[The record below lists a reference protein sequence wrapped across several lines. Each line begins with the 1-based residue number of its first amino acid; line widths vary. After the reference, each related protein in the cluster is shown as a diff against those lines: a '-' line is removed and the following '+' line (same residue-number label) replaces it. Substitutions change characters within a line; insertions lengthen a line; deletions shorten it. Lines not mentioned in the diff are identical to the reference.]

1 MDVYERVRQNILEGE
16 AEEVSKIV
24 KELVNLKYPPEK
36 ILQEGLIKGIEILAD
51 KFKTEMVLI
60 PEALV
65 ATRALN
71 AGLKTISPYIKKD
84 NMYKAR
90 AVIGTVEGDIHD
102 IGKNLV
108 KMVVSTV
115 GVEVIDLGIDV
126 SIEKFIDAIKKY
138 KPQLVMISALLTTT
152 LKQMKLIIEEIENK
166 NLRDDVIIFVGGA
179 PVTRAY
185 AMEIKA
191 DYYTKDVVELR
202 DLLRGSETGDQHRGE
217 KTKIAKKYKKKQI
230 KTNNIV
236 ICLCYYII
244 RKY

>member
-71 AGLKTISPYIKKD
+71 AGLKTISPYIKRD

-126 SIEKFIDAIKKY
+126 SIDKFIEAIKKY

-152 LKQMKLIIEEIENK
+152 LKQMKLTIEEIENK

-202 DLLRGSETGDQHRGE
+202 NLLDENLDKILKQKS
-217 KTKIAKKYKKKQI
+217 TKKS
-230 KTNNIV
+230 
-236 ICLCYYII
+236 
-244 RKY
+244 R

>member
-1 MDVYERVRQNILEGE
+1 MDVYERVRQNILAGE

-90 AVIGTVEGDIHD
+90 AVIGTVEGNIHD

-202 DLLRGSETGDQHRGE
+202 DLLDENLDKILKQKS
-217 KTKIAKKYKKKQI
+217 TKKS
-230 KTNNIV
+230 
-236 ICLCYYII
+236 
-244 RKY
+244 R

>member
-71 AGLKTISPYIKKD
+71 AGLKTISTYIKKD

-202 DLLRGSETGDQHRGE
+202 DLLDENLDKILKQKS
-217 KTKIAKKYKKKQI
+217 TKKS
-230 KTNNIV
+230 
-236 ICLCYYII
+236 
-244 RKY
+244 R

>member
-138 KPQLVMISALLTTT
+138 KPRLVMISALLTTT
-152 LKQMKLIIEEIENK
+152 LKQMKLTIEEIENK

-202 DLLRGSETGDQHRGE
+202 DLLDENLDKILKQKS
-217 KTKIAKKYKKKQI
+217 TKKIMM
-230 KTNNIV
+230 
-236 ICLCYYII
+236 
-244 RKY
+244 

>member
-71 AGLKTISPYIKKD
+71 AGLKTISPYIKRD

-126 SIEKFIDAIKKY
+126 SIDKFIGAIKKY

-152 LKQMKLIIEEIENK
+152 LKQMKLTIEEIENE

-191 DYYTKDVVELR
+191 D
-202 DLLRGSETGDQHRGE
+202 
-217 KTKIAKKYKKKQI
+217 
-230 KTNNIV
+230 
-236 ICLCYYII
+236 
-244 RKY
+244 

>member
-152 LKQMKLIIEEIENK
+152 LKQMKLTIEEIKNK

-202 DLLRGSETGDQHRGE
+202 DLLDENLDKILKQKS
-217 KTKIAKKYKKKQI
+217 TKKS
-230 KTNNIV
+230 
-236 ICLCYYII
+236 
-244 RKY
+244 R

>member
-1 MDVYERVRQNILEGE
+1 MDVYERVRQNILAGE

-126 SIEKFIDAIKKY
+126 SIDKFIEAIKKY

-152 LKQMKLIIEEIENK
+152 LKQMKLTIEEIKNK

-202 DLLRGSETGDQHRGE
+202 DLLDENLDKILKQKS
-217 KTKIAKKYKKKQI
+217 TKKS
-230 KTNNIV
+230 
-236 ICLCYYII
+236 
-244 RKY
+244 R

>member
-1 MDVYERVRQNILEGE
+1 MDVYERVRQNILAGE

-152 LKQMKLIIEEIENK
+152 LKQMKLTIEEIKNK

-202 DLLRGSETGDQHRGE
+202 DLLDENLDKILNQKS
-217 KTKIAKKYKKKQI
+217 TKKS
-230 KTNNIV
+230 
-236 ICLCYYII
+236 
-244 RKY
+244 R

>member
-1 MDVYERVRQNILEGE
+1 MDVYERVRQNILAGE

-71 AGLKTISPYIKKD
+71 AGLKSISPYIKKD

-115 GVEVIDLGIDV
+115 GVEVLDLGIDV

-152 LKQMKLIIEEIENK
+152 LKQMKLTIEEIKNK

-202 DLLRGSETGDQHRGE
+202 DLLDENLDKILKQKS
-217 KTKIAKKYKKKQI
+217 TKKS
-230 KTNNIV
+230 
-236 ICLCYYII
+236 
-244 RKY
+244 R

>member
-1 MDVYERVRQNILEGE
+1 MDEYERVRQNILEGE

-24 KELVNLKYPPEK
+24 KELINLKYPPEK

-108 KMVVSTV
+108 KMIVSTV

-126 SIEKFIDAIKKY
+126 SIDKFVEAIKKY

-152 LKQMKLIIEEIENK
+152 LKQMKLTIEEIENQD
-166 NLRDDVIIFVGGA
+166 LRDDVIIFVGGA

-185 AMEIKA
+185 AMEIKG

-202 DLLRGSETGDQHRGE
+202 NLLDENLDKMLKQ
-217 KTKIAKKYKKKQI
+217 KNTKKS
-230 KTNNIV
+230 
-236 ICLCYYII
+236 
-244 RKY
+244 R

>member
-1 MDVYERVRQNILEGE
+1 MDVYERVRQNILAGE

-36 ILQEGLIKGIEILAD
+36 IIQEGLIKGIEILAD

-65 ATRALN
+65 ATRSLN

-152 LKQMKLIIEEIENK
+152 LKQMKLTIEEIENK

-202 DLLRGSETGDQHRGE
+202 DLLDENLDKILKQKS
-217 KTKIAKKYKKKQI
+217 TKKS
-230 KTNNIV
+230 
-236 ICLCYYII
+236 
-244 RKY
+244 R

>member
-1 MDVYERVRQNILEGE
+1 MDVYERVRQNILAGE
-16 AEEVSKIV
+16 DEEVSKIV

-71 AGLKTISPYIKKD
+71 AGLKSISPYIKKD

-152 LKQMKLIIEEIENK
+152 LKQMKLTIEEIKNK

-202 DLLRGSETGDQHRGE
+202 DLLDENLDKILKQKS
-217 KTKIAKKYKKKQI
+217 TKKS
-230 KTNNIV
+230 
-236 ICLCYYII
+236 
-244 RKY
+244 R

>member
-152 LKQMKLIIEEIENK
+152 LKQMKLIIEEI

-202 DLLRGSETGDQHRGE
+202 DLLDENLDKILKQKS
-217 KTKIAKKYKKKQI
+217 TKKS
-230 KTNNIV
+230 
-236 ICLCYYII
+236 
-244 RKY
+244 R

>member
-90 AVIGTVEGDIHD
+90 AVIGTVEGNIHD

-152 LKQMKLIIEEIENK
+152 LKQMKLTIEEIKNK

-202 DLLRGSETGDQHRGE
+202 DLLDENLDKILKQKS
-217 KTKIAKKYKKKQI
+217 TKKS
-230 KTNNIV
+230 
-236 ICLCYYII
+236 
-244 RKY
+244 R

>member
-138 KPQLVMISALLTTT
+138 KPQLVMISAILTTT

-202 DLLRGSETGDQHRGE
+202 DLLDENLDKILKQKS
-217 KTKIAKKYKKKQI
+217 TKKS
-230 KTNNIV
+230 
-236 ICLCYYII
+236 
-244 RKY
+244 R

>member
-1 MDVYERVRQNILEGE
+1 MDVYERVRQNILAGE

-152 LKQMKLIIEEIENK
+152 LKQMKLTIEQIKNK

-202 DLLRGSETGDQHRGE
+202 DLLDENLDKILKQKS
-217 KTKIAKKYKKKQI
+217 TKKS
-230 KTNNIV
+230 
-236 ICLCYYII
+236 
-244 RKY
+244 R

>member
-1 MDVYERVRQNILEGE
+1 
-16 AEEVSKIV
+16 
-24 KELVNLKYPPEK
+24 
-36 ILQEGLIKGIEILAD
+36 
-51 KFKTEMVLI
+51 MVLI

-152 LKQMKLIIEEIENK
+152 LKQMSSNSFEYLAQSIKNK

-202 DLLRGSETGDQHRGE
+202 DLLDENLDKILKQKS
-217 KTKIAKKYKKKQI
+217 TKKS
-230 KTNNIV
+230 
-236 ICLCYYII
+236 
-244 RKY
+244 R

>member
-1 MDVYERVRQNILEGE
+1 MDVYERVRQNILAGE

-138 KPQLVMISALLTTT
+138 KPQLVMISELLTTT
-152 LKQMKLIIEEIENK
+152 LKQMKLTIEEIKNK

-202 DLLRGSETGDQHRGE
+202 DLLDENLDKILKQKS
-217 KTKIAKKYKKKQI
+217 TKKS
-230 KTNNIV
+230 
-236 ICLCYYII
+236 
-244 RKY
+244 R

>member
-1 MDVYERVRQNILEGE
+1 MDVYERVRQNILAGE

-152 LKQMKLIIEEIENK
+152 LKQMKLTIEEIENK

-202 DLLRGSETGDQHRGE
+202 DLLDENLD
-217 KTKIAKKYKKKQI
+217 KILKKKST
-230 KTNNIV
+230 KKS
-236 ICLCYYII
+236 
-244 RKY
+244 R

>member
-1 MDVYERVRQNILEGE
+1 MDVYDRVRQNILAGE

-152 LKQMKLIIEEIENK
+152 LKQMKLTIEEIKNK

-202 DLLRGSETGDQHRGE
+202 DLLDENLDKILKQKS
-217 KTKIAKKYKKKQI
+217 TKKS
-230 KTNNIV
+230 
-236 ICLCYYII
+236 
-244 RKY
+244 R

>member
-71 AGLKTISPYIKKD
+71 AGLKTISPYIKRD

-90 AVIGTVEGDIHD
+90 AIIGTVEGDIHD

-126 SIEKFIDAIKKY
+126 SIDKFIDAIKKY

-152 LKQMKLIIEEIENK
+152 LKQMKLTIEEIENK

-202 DLLRGSETGDQHRGE
+202 DLLDENLDKILKQKS
-217 KTKIAKKYKKKQI
+217 TKKS
-230 KTNNIV
+230 
-236 ICLCYYII
+236 
-244 RKY
+244 R

>member
-1 MDVYERVRQNILEGE
+1 MDVYERVRQNILAGE

-152 LKQMKLIIEEIENK
+152 LKQMKLTI
-166 NLRDDVIIFVGGA
+166 
-179 PVTRAY
+179 
-185 AMEIKA
+185 
-191 DYYTKDVVELR
+191 
-202 DLLRGSETGDQHRGE
+202 
-217 KTKIAKKYKKKQI
+217 
-230 KTNNIV
+230 
-236 ICLCYYII
+236 
-244 RKY
+244 

>member
-1 MDVYERVRQNILEGE
+1 MDVYERVRQNILAGE

-36 ILQEGLIKGIEILAD
+36 ILQEGLIKGIEILAN

-202 DLLRGSETGDQHRGE
+202 DLLDENLDKILKQKS
-217 KTKIAKKYKKKQI
+217 TKKS
-230 KTNNIV
+230 
-236 ICLCYYII
+236 
-244 RKY
+244 R

>member
-138 KPQLVMISALLTTT
+138 KPQLVMISALLTMT

-202 DLLRGSETGDQHRGE
+202 DLLDENLDKILKQKS
-217 KTKIAKKYKKKQI
+217 TKKS
-230 KTNNIV
+230 
-236 ICLCYYII
+236 
-244 RKY
+244 R

>member
-138 KPQLVMISALLTTT
+138 KPRLVMISALLTTT
-152 LKQMKLIIEEIENK
+152 LKQMKLTIEEIENK

-191 DYYTKDVVELR
+191 DYYTNDVVELR
-202 DLLRGSETGDQHRGE
+202 DLLDENLDKILKQKS
-217 KTKIAKKYKKKQI
+217 TKKS
-230 KTNNIV
+230 
-236 ICLCYYII
+236 
-244 RKY
+244 R

>member
-1 MDVYERVRQNILEGE
+1 MDVYERVRQNILAGE

-71 AGLKTISPYIKKD
+71 ARLKTISPYIKKD

-152 LKQMKLIIEEIENK
+152 LKQMKLTIEEIKNK

-202 DLLRGSETGDQHRGE
+202 DLLDENLDKILKQKS
-217 KTKIAKKYKKKQI
+217 TKKS
-230 KTNNIV
+230 
-236 ICLCYYII
+236 
-244 RKY
+244 R

>member
-71 AGLKTISPYIKKD
+71 AGLKSISPYIKKD

-152 LKQMKLIIEEIENK
+152 LKQMKLTIEEIENK

-202 DLLRGSETGDQHRGE
+202 DLLDENLDKILKQKS
-217 KTKIAKKYKKKQI
+217 TKKS
-230 KTNNIV
+230 
-236 ICLCYYII
+236 
-244 RKY
+244 R

>member
-1 MDVYERVRQNILEGE
+1 MDVYERVRQNILAGE
-16 AEEVSKIV
+16 DEEVSKIV

-152 LKQMKLIIEEIENK
+152 LKQMKLTIEEIKNK

-202 DLLRGSETGDQHRGE
+202 DLLDENLDKILKQKS
-217 KTKIAKKYKKKQI
+217 TKKADKNK
-230 KTNNIV
+230 
-236 ICLCYYII
+236 
-244 RKY
+244 

>member
-126 SIEKFIDAIKKY
+126 SIEKFIDSIKKY

-202 DLLRGSETGDQHRGE
+202 DLLDENLDKILKQKS
-217 KTKIAKKYKKKQI
+217 TKKS
-230 KTNNIV
+230 
-236 ICLCYYII
+236 
-244 RKY
+244 R

>member
-71 AGLKTISPYIKKD
+71 AGLKTISPYIKRD

-126 SIEKFIDAIKKY
+126 SIDKFIEAIKKY

-152 LKQMKLIIEEIENK
+152 LKQMNLTIEEIENK

-202 DLLRGSETGDQHRGE
+202 DLLDENLDKILKQKS
-217 KTKIAKKYKKKQI
+217 TKKS
-230 KTNNIV
+230 
-236 ICLCYYII
+236 
-244 RKY
+244 R

>member
-102 IGKNLV
+102 IGKNLE

-202 DLLRGSETGDQHRGE
+202 DLLDENLDKILKQKS
-217 KTKIAKKYKKKQI
+217 TKKS
-230 KTNNIV
+230 
-236 ICLCYYII
+236 
-244 RKY
+244 R

>member
-152 LKQMKLIIEEIENK
+152 LKQMKLTIEQIKNK

-202 DLLRGSETGDQHRGE
+202 DLLDENLDKILKQKS
-217 KTKIAKKYKKKQI
+217 TKKS
-230 KTNNIV
+230 
-236 ICLCYYII
+236 
-244 RKY
+244 R

>member
-1 MDVYERVRQNILEGE
+1 MDVYERVRQNILAGE

-152 LKQMKLIIEEIENK
+152 LKQMKLTIEEIKNK

-202 DLLRGSETGDQHRGE
+202 DLLDENLDKILMQKS
-217 KTKIAKKYKKKQI
+217 TKKS
-230 KTNNIV
+230 
-236 ICLCYYII
+236 
-244 RKY
+244 R

>member
-126 SIEKFIDAIKKY
+126 SIDKFIDAIKKY

-152 LKQMKLIIEEIENK
+152 LKQMKLTIEEIENK

-202 DLLRGSETGDQHRGE
+202 DLLDENLDKILKQKS
-217 KTKIAKKYKKKQI
+217 TKKS
-230 KTNNIV
+230 
-236 ICLCYYII
+236 
-244 RKY
+244 R